1 MTHRKGNISRVAMI
15 PFTFENLGSNDVK
28 TGVFDSLETLQR
40 AYRERKGKTEGRD
53 RGRSHER

>member
-53 RGRSHER
+53 REKP